1 MQIIL
6 YNNSAEKNRVDK
18 TSYLSNA
25 LTLNGNL
32 RSGDSGDILN
42 PTIYLEMSNN
52 SLPSYNYSYIPEFN
66 RYYFISNIRPARN
79 NYWEVNMK
87 VDVLMSFKT
96 EIKNQTALVAR
107 NENEYNNYVIDKL
120 RPFENTYTYIVQ
132 SFKSPLLE
140 NNKNLHFIALWS
152 K

>member
-42 PTIYLEMSNN
+42 PTIYLEMNN
-52 SLPSYNYSYIPEFN
+52 TSLPSYNYAYIPTFN

-140 NNKNLHFIALWS
+140 NDKNLHFIALWS